1 MTEQNPT
8 APITQDVLTIP
19 RKLPEGGR
27 MNIVGLT
34 RDQLR
39 EALIAAGT
47 PEKQAKMRLGQVWQW
62 IYHWGVRDFAD
73 MTNLAKDYRALLA
86 EKFEIALPEVVT
98 RQVSADGTRKYL
110 LRIAGGHEVEMVYIP
125 EENRGTL
132 CVSSQVGCTLT
143 CSFCHTGTQK
153 LVRNL
158 TAGEIVG
165 QLMLARDDLGEW
177 PEQGAPKDETRLIS
191 NVVLMGMGEPL
202 YNFENVRDAMKV
214 VMDNE
219 GLTLSRRRI
228 TLSTS
233 GVVPEIARAAE
244 EIGCLLAV
252 SFHATT
258 DEVRDRLVPINKR
271 WNIET
276 LLNTLRDYPRLSNSE
291 RITFEY
297 VMLKGVNDSDADARR
312 LVKLIRGIPAKIN
325 LIPFNEWPGAPY
337 ERSDWER
344 IEAFADIIYK
354 AGYASPIRT
363 PRGEDIMAACGQL
376 KSATERSP
384 QEPGRDRC
392 RGRTGLSPRLVRH
405 LVCISTPSTT
415 KSCVFDVTM
424 PLPRAYKMRTR
435 TRTGLHDRRRAA
447 TGRIRRRFHQGS
459 QRVGGC
465 SETAG
470 NVYRRYRRRL
480 RPAPHGL

>member
-1 MTEQNPT
+1 MTSLPAT
-8 APITQDVLTIP
+8 APITQDVVTI
-19 RKLPEGGR
+19 RRELPAGGKA
-27 MNIVGLT
+27 NVIGLT
-34 RDQLR
+34 RDALADALR
-39 EALIAAGT
+39 AAGT
-47 PEKQAKMRLGQVWQW
+47 PDKQVKMRVGQIWQW
-62 IYHWGVRDFAD
+62 IYHWGVRDFAA
-73 MTNLAKDYRALLA
+73 MTNLTKEYRTLLA
-86 EKFEIALPEVVT
+86 DRFDITLPEVVT
-98 RQVSADGTRKYL
+98 RQISADGTRKYL
-110 LRIAGGHEVEMVYIP
+110 LRIAGGHEVETVYIP

-158 TAGEIVG
+158 TAAEIVG
-165 QLMLARDDLGEW
+165 QVMLARDDLGEW
-177 PEQGAPKDETRLIS
+177 PEPGAPKNETRLIS

-202 YNFENVRDAMKV
+202 YNFDNVRDAMKI
-214 VMDNE
+214 VMDGE

-271 WNIET
+271 WNIDT
-276 LLNTLRDYPRLSNSE
+276 LLGALRDYPRLSNSE

-297 VMLKGVNDSDADARR
+297 VMLKGVNDSDEDAKR
-312 LVKLIRGIPAKIN
+312 LVRLIRGIPAKIN
-325 LIPFNEWPGAPY
+325 LIPFNEWPGSPY

-376 KSATERSP
+376 KSATERL
-384 QEPGRDRC
+384 R
-392 RGRTGLSPRLVRH
+392 
-405 LVCISTPSTT
+405 
-415 KSCVFDVTM
+415 KS
-424 PLPRAYKMRTR
+424 RAEIE
-435 TRTGLHDRRRAA
+435 AE
-447 TGRIRRRFHQGS
+447 TGR
-459 QRVGGC
+459 
-465 SETAG
+465 
-470 NVYRRYRRRL
+470 
-480 RPAPHGL
+480 